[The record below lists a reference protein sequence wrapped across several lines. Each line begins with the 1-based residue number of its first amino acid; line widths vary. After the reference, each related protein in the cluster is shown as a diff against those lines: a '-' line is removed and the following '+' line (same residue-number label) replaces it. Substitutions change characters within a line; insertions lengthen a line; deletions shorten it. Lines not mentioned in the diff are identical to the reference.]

1 MTKINSIRCFLNV
14 EFFKYKKYGFFFV
27 TGAKQIK
34 IAKVSINNFAGRFV
48 NVIALLYLLVIT
60 ISTYSRES
68 NDITCVMISD
78 LHYGASN
85 MIAVNQATIDYLNTF
100 PGASYPAS
108 MGGGIVDTFR
118 GVCVLG
124 DVTDHGRQNEWNKFI
139 EDWGVNG
146 EQRIKYPVYEGW
158 GNHDG
163 NISQITAKG
172 MRDRTAHRKDL
183 TKVSEDGF
191 HYSWDWDHVH
201 FVQLNRYTS
210 VDSLKAGNSLGFL
223 KEDLAE
229 SVGTSG
235 RPVILLQHYGFDTWS
250 MYEWWSEEDRE
261 ALLYAIKDYNVIAIF
276 NGHTHGMEHIKWYGI
291 DTYSDGSTK
300 GWGIDGGTCLV
311 VHIKLNNM
319 RVLGLVPDGW
329 RGSRYMW
336 EKTFDIGNIAVSH
349 KTEKRPEQF
358 GYFSGQK
365 LYLKMKGN
373 TLVNLS
379 VLDLRGRT
387 VYKKFVSGQSV
398 IELGAVISVGSYI
411 IQADCG
417 GVKIFKRKITILK

>member
-1 MTKINSIRCFLNV
+1 MTRIHSILCVRN
-14 EFFKYKKYGFFFV
+14 
-27 TGAKQIK
+27 
-34 IAKVSINNFAGRFV
+34 AGRFV
-48 NVIALLYLLVIT
+48 NVTALLYLLVISH
-60 ISTYSRES
+60 STYSREP

-78 LHYGASN
+78 LHYGYSN
-85 MIAVNQATIDYLNTF
+85 MIAVNQAAIDYLNTF
-100 PGASYPAS
+100 PGASYPAPF
-108 MGGGIVDTFR
+108 GGIVDTFR

-124 DVTDHGRQNEWNKFI
+124 DVTDHWRKNEWNKFI
-139 EDWGVNG
+139 ECWGVNG

-172 MRDRTAHRKDL
+172 MRDRTEQRKNL
-183 TKVSEDGF
+183 TRVSKDGF

-229 SVGTSG
+229 SVGASG
-235 RPVILLQHYGFDTWS
+235 RPVILLQHYGFDNWS

-261 ALLYAIKDYNVIAIF
+261 ALMYAIKDYNVIAIF
-276 NGHTHGMEHIKWYGI
+276 NGHTHNMEHIQWYGI
-291 DTYSDGSTK
+291 DTYSAGSTM

-311 VHIKLNNM
+311 VHIKLNTM
-319 RVLGLVPDGW
+319 RILGLVPDGW
-329 RGSRYMW
+329 RGGNYMW

-349 KTEKRPEQF
+349 KDEKQLERS

-365 LYLKMKGN
+365 LYLKLKGN
-373 TLVNLS
+373 RLVNLS
-379 VLDLRGRT
+379 VYDLRGR
-387 VYKKFVSGQSV
+387 VIYKKSVSGQSD
-398 IELGAVISVGSYI
+398 IELGTVLPVGSYI
-411 IQADCG
+411 MQADCG
-417 GVKIFKRKITILK
+417 GVKIFKRKITVLR